1 MVSHK
6 YSNGQT
12 VQARMNP
19 WAALAGAYEIV
30 CRLPASGGDKQYW
43 VKSLENGDHR
53 VVRESDLVVEFPG
66 EGALACA
73 AADRHPRRGPGD
85 LPK

>member
-1 MVSHK
+1 MVPHK
-6 YSNGQT
+6 FSNGQI
-12 VQARMNP
+12 ARARENS

-53 VVRESDLVVEFPG
+53 VVRESDLVVELPSNG
-66 EGALACA
+66 DTTI
-73 AADRHPRRGPGD
+73 AADRRLARIAAAASE
-85 LPK
+85 